1 MKTGVFR
8 YGLCRANAPA
18 LRKRTSAFTLTTML
32 NRSLQSS
39 CRLWSGFIWQRKLS
53 RYDNANLQSLLC
65 QVEHWF
71 IVICWW
77 NESHELHQCCR
88 PRRYSQTRI
97 QFQFIFPFVFRI
109 IDNSR
114 NRVQRVGCFWFWLT
128 VCAHCNRTVFFVF
141 VQIVTVSVVSCKTED
156 TTSFSIAALRL
167 FLCQQLFKS
176 SLTFFIDF
184 NLYYAIF

>member
-8 YGLCRANAPA
+8 YGLCRAKAPA

-97 QFQFIFPFVFRI
+97 QFQFIFTFVFRV
-109 IDNSR
+109 IDNSW
-114 NRVQRVGCFWFWLT
+114 NRVQWVRCLWLWLWFAI
-128 VCAHCNRTVFFVF
+128 CAHCNRTVFFVF
-141 VQIVTVSVVSCKTED
+141 VHIITVSVVSCKTQN
-156 TTSFSIAALRL
+156 TTSL
-167 FLCQQLFKS
+167 FNSGLKAFFMS
-176 SLTFFIDF
+176 TTF
-184 NLYYAIF
+184 

>member
-1 MKTGVFR
+1 MSQADSRLAYRVLDKPKLAAITSSW
-8 YGLCRANAPA
+8 YGWSRQVR
-18 LRKRTSAFTLTTML
+18 LRLPQGLDAAVSTSIKKLFEVDHTL
-32 NRSLQSS
+32 
-39 CRLWSGFIWQRKLS
+39 
-53 RYDNANLQSLLC
+53 
-65 QVEHWF
+65 

-97 QFQFIFPFVFRI
+97 QFQFIFTFVFRV
-109 IDNSR
+109 IDNTW
-114 NRVQRVGCFWFWLT
+114 NWVQRVRCLWFWLAVSPIAT
-128 VCAHCNRTVFFVF
+128 EPSFFVF
-141 VQIVTVSVVSCKTED
+141 VHIITVSVVNCKTED
-156 TTSFSIAALRL
+156 TTSFSISALRL